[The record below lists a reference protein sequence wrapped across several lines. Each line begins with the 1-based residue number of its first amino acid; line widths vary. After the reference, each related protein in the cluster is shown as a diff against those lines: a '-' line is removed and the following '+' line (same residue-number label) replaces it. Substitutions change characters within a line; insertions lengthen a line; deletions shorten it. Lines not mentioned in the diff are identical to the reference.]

1 MSTILRLLKNGP
13 FLMLRVKHLFFS
25 IKYWQLAA
33 IPQSN
38 GWTIFHLTPTKPA
51 LKLGILVDIDGKAV
65 GALL

>member
-1 MSTILRLLKNGP
+1 
-13 FLMLRVKHLFFS
+13 MLRVKHLFFS

-38 GWTIFHLTPTKPA
+38 GWTNFHLTPTKPA